1 MPISR
6 ERFAQ
11 GLTAQEFIDKMTK
24 NQERFQD
31 NLEKTTA
38 VFTDEDRAFF
48 AEHPVSIAA
57 IGEDW
62 CTDVIQ
68 FLPVGI
74 KLAEAFDL
82 PFRIFLRDE
91 NLDLIDQY
99 LKEGKYRSIPVFV
112 LYDSDWNELGFFT
125 ERPDSVTQDMA
136 KESRRFAL
144 ENSDLD
150 GVNRTYENMPDE
162 TRNKIRENSSSFRW
176 NNMLDWNRRCVD
188 DLKEIA
194 ASATAG
200 AAR

>member
-11 GLTAQEFIDKMTK
+11 GLTAQEFVDQMTK
-24 NQERFQD
+24 NEERFKD

-38 VFTDEDRAFF
+38 IFTDEDRAFF

-74 KLAEAFDL
+74 KLAETFNL
-82 PFRIFLRDE
+82 PLRIFLRDQNE
-91 NLDLIDQY
+91 DLIDQY
-99 LKEGKYRSIPVFV
+99 LKEGKFRSIPVFV
-112 LYDSDWNELGFFT
+112 LYDADWNELGFFS

-144 ENSDLD
+144 ENSDLE

-162 TRNKIRENSSSFRW
+162 TRNKIRENSSRFRW
-176 NNMLDWNRRCVD
+176 DNMLDWNRRCVD
-188 DLKEIA
+188 EIKEIA
-194 ASATAG
+194 AAKAG